1 MSTRLPGQGPLPSLT
16 AQVVF
21 FDLKIHVLG
30 VTLQALNC
38 RHSSSH
44 RLLGHMVL
52 LRCPPCAG
60 YQSLS
65 LDSTSTFLILA
76 SFAPLCFCLSSSR
89 YAGLRSDQ
97 LFDAVLQPIPIAV
110 DTPTLM
116 TPLLGCLM
124 QRLPVPSATVPT
136 RLSQSDNQSSD
147 DESGCVPP
155 PRWVTHRTT
164 LRSLPATPSNT
175 QQHPPS
181 TLPSPP
187 LLFPFHSAQP
197 PLYAVCTQEVV
208 FFFILLFN

>member
-1 MSTRLPGQGPLPSLT
+1 MSTRQPGQGPLPSLT

-21 FDLKIHVLG
+21 FDLKIHALG

-44 RLLGHMVL
+44 RLLGHLVL

-60 YQSLS
+60 YRSLT
-65 LDSTSTFLILA
+65 LDSTSTFLIFA
-76 SFAPLCFCLSSSR
+76 SFAPLCFFLSSSR

-97 LFDAVLQPIPIAV
+97 LFDAFLQPIPIAV

-124 QRLPVPSATVPT
+124 QRLPVQAPLFQLDCPS
-136 RLSQSDNQSSD
+136 
-147 DESGCVPP
+147 
-155 PRWVTHRTT
+155 RTT
-164 LRSLPATPSNT
+164 SRSTTRVDACLLPVGSPTEQHSALPQQHPATP
-175 QQHPPS
+175 
-181 TLPSPP
+181 TLHTPFSSSPLSLP
-187 LLFPFHSAQP
+187 LSKP

-208 FFFILLFN
+208 FFFTLLFN

>member
-124 QRLPVPSATVPT
+124 QRLPVQAPLFQLDCPSRTTSRPT
-136 RLSQSDNQSSD
+136 TRVDACLLPVGSPTEQHSALSQQ
-147 DESGCVPP
+147 
-155 PRWVTHRTT
+155 H
-164 LRSLPATPSNT
+164 PATPSNT
-175 QQHPPS
+175 HPPHSLLLLSSSPS
-181 TLPSPP
+181 TQPTTTVRCLHSGSG
-187 LLFPFHSAQP
+187 LFLH
-197 PLYAVCTQEVV
+197 
-208 FFFILLFN
+208 III